1 MKQESLDK
9 ILDLII
15 ASDINNLDKLE
26 LLINLKTL
34 FNDYKENI
42 EILEQHS
49 INKQKRKLGGVI

>member
-9 ILDLII
+9 VLDLII

-42 EILEQHS
+42 EVLEQHR
-49 INKQKRKLGGVI
+49 INKQKRK

>member
-9 ILDLII
+9 VLDLII

-34 FNDYKENI
+34 FNDYEENI
-42 EILEQHS
+42 EILKQHS
-49 INKQKRKLGGVI
+49 INKQNYKRK

>member
-9 ILDLII
+9 VLDLII

-42 EILEQHS
+42 EALEQHK
-49 INKQKRKLGGVI
+49 INKQKMLKKEN

>member
-9 ILDLII
+9 VLDLII

-34 FNDYKENI
+34 FNDYEENI
-42 EILEQHS
+42 EILKQHR
-49 INKQKRKLGGVI
+49 INKQKRKQIK

>member
-9 ILDLII
+9 VLDLII

-42 EILEQHS
+42 EILEQHR
-49 INKQKRKLGGVI
+49 INKQKRKNI